1 LLVLTAAWFVP
12 SLAYAQAP
20 PPAFFEGRST
30 ADLRALALDP
40 HNDVLLRRSAATK
53 LVMTLA
59 DEGDLDAADAMGR
72 AFAKNIDPAAIKYAQ
87 AVRRRSHVH
96 VVALGLLGVALAIAL
111 SSLALAH
118 RLLTG
123 AFESV
128 RSIAPVFAFFLI
140 NVGLL
145 GAYLASSYEN
155 SSGLPF
161 VLFAAL
167 MLPLLI
173 LFRAWSAVGSGHVTA
188 RLGRGALAAVATIAL
203 GFLVVEHVNPAYLEA
218 FGL

>member
-1 LLVLTAAWFVP
+1 
-12 SLAYAQAP
+12 
-20 PPAFFEGRST
+20 
-30 ADLRALALDP
+30 
-40 HNDVLLRRSAATK
+40 
-53 LVMTLA
+53 MTLA

-140 NVGLL
+140 DVGLV